1 MQKEKTFEEQ
11 MKCMT
16 SFHVLLKNK
25 GRGEAVDVSLD
36 SVKIEEV
43 SWDDDSKLYI
53 ASNMPLSMGDILVDE
68 KADVIINFPNYL
80 F

>member
-1 MQKEKTFEEQ
+1 MA
-11 MKCMT
+11 T
-16 SFHVLLKNK
+16 SFHVLFKNK

-53 ASNMPLSMGDILVDE
+53 ASNLPLSMGDILVD
-68 KADVIINFPNYL
+68 KKSRCHHQFS
-80 F
+80 

>member
-1 MQKEKTFEEQ
+1 MYNF
-11 MKCMT
+11 
-16 SFHVLLKNK
+16 FHVLLKNK

-68 KADVIINFPNYL
+68 KQMSSSIFLIICF
-80 F
+80 